1 MTGQPASPLSL
12 APRGTSASLLA
23 EAAAALSGST
33 IAITGGAGFIGS
45 TLARR
50 LSNDPTISVVLFDN
64 LHRDAVTASD
74 LLDRPN
80 VRLVRGDVRDKD
92 ALLAALAGADR
103 IVHMASI
110 AGVDTVMNNPVLTMQ
125 VSMQGTF
132 NVLEIAQSL
141 MESGQKLDR
150 VVDFSTSEVF
160 GRYAF
165 RVTEGDATS
174 LGAVG
179 EARWTYAVS
188 KLATEH
194 LCHNYFKQ
202 YGMKTV
208 TIRPFNIYGPRQV
221 GTGAIHHF
229 IRRALANEP
238 VVIHNDG
245 SQIRSWCYIDDI
257 VDGMLLV
264 LTRDSAIGQSFN
276 IGTPRSTVTIHQLAH
291 DIVRLAGS
299 SSEITHVRWDH
310 PDVELRV
317 PDISKARELL
327 DYNPRIDLEDG
338 LTRTIAWYREE
349 MGL

>member
-1 MTGQPASPLSL
+1 MSTLPAP
-12 APRGTSASLLA
+12 AAVKASKQ
-23 EAAAALSGST
+23 LSGQT
-33 IAITGGAGFIGS
+33 VAITGGAGFIGS

-50 LSNDPTISVVLFDN
+50 LSDDPTIEVVLFDN

-74 LLDRPN
+74 LLSRDN
-80 VRLVRGDVRDKD
+80 VRLVRGDVRDKG
-92 ALLAALAGADR
+92 ALMGALAGAQH
-103 IVHMASI
+103 IIHMASI

-125 VSMQGTF
+125 VSMLGTM

-141 MESGQKLDR
+141 MSAGHDIKR

-165 RVTEGDATS
+165 RVTEGDATA

-202 YGMKTV
+202 YDMPTV
-208 TIRPFNIYGPRQV
+208 SIRPFNIYGPRQV

-229 IRRALANEP
+229 IRKALADEALT
-238 VVIHNDG
+238 VHNDG

-257 VDGMLLV
+257 VDGILLV
-264 LTRDSAIGQSFN
+264 LTRPEAIGQSFN
-276 IGTPRSTVTIHQLAH
+276 IGTPRSTVTIHQLAN
-291 DIVRLAGS
+291 DIIRLSGS
-299 SSEITHVRWDH
+299 SSEVSHVRWDH

-317 PDISKARELL
+317 PDISKARTLL
-327 DYNPRIDLEDG
+327 DFNPRVDLQEG
-338 LTRTIAWYREE
+338 LKRTIAWYRQE
-349 MGL
+349 MNQ